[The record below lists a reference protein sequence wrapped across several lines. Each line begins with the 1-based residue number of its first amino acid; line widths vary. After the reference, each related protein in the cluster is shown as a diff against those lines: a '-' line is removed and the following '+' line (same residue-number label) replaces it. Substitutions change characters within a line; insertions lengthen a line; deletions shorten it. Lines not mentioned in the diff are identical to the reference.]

1 MGRRSAAW
9 NYFEECLNEK
19 GNYRCKKCRIK
30 VKTGDSSTSN
40 LRHHLN
46 QHHPQEYAIIN
57 SQYPQRTSKLTNVRE
72 CDNSASSSVE
82 SSPIAAAFAKSAQY
96 NTDSNNW
103 KSLTEA
109 VTFCIAKD
117 AMPISTV
124 ERPGFLHLLKQFD
137 PRYTPPS
144 RKTMSQKY
152 LPKLYEI
159 TREKVLTK
167 LNEAQHFASTTDM
180 WSSRG
185 MTPYM
190 GFTVH
195 FIDNSWDLQQVNL
208 GTRFVPEDHTAETI
222 KQAMVDMLQ
231 QWKLDPV
238 NQVCITTDNGSNV
251 KKAVQDLHWE
261 HLSCFGHNLNLGI
274 TNCYSQTRHPEI
286 YRRVRRALG
295 VARKIV
301 AAFGKSWKKKRD
313 LHEEQMKQ
321 NKDRKC
327 LISDCV
333 TRWGST
339 QAMVKR
345 LLQVEDEVKQVL
357 VSDRKTAHLVPTW
370 QDTSVLESFNSA
382 LEPLAELTDIMSGSK
397 YVTASCL
404 NAMLQRLEKQILA
417 IVRSDDEPEPETLL
431 SNQLRQN
438 ILEDLLPRYKSKD
451 TIQLLNLASFLD
463 PRFKATCLIQ
473 ASSEDS
479 EEADIFP
486 VKNRLCEEY
495 ESLMETVTEKDA
507 TEGSVTER
515 GNSIEITQPL
525 ENGPP
530 PAKKKKTVTLG
541 SWLGRH
547 NPISATGS
555 GGSSG
560 DWKSKISQEIAL
572 YAASPCVD
580 VETNPL
586 TWWRDHALV
595 FPVLATLA
603 KKYLCIQA
611 SSSPSERLFSKAG
624 QVITPNR
631 TQLNPDKANMLVFLS
646 ENL

>member
-1 MGRRSAAW
+1 
-9 NYFEECLNEK
+9 
-19 GNYRCKKCRIK
+19 
-30 VKTGDSSTSN
+30 
-40 LRHHLN
+40 
-46 QHHPQEYAIIN
+46 
-57 SQYPQRTSKLTNVRE
+57 
-72 CDNSASSSVE
+72 
-82 SSPIAAAFAKSAQY
+82 
-96 NTDSNNW
+96 
-103 KSLTEA
+103 
-109 VTFCIAKD
+109 
-117 AMPISTV
+117 
-124 ERPGFLHLLKQFD
+124 
-137 PRYTPPS
+137 
-144 RKTMSQKY
+144 
-152 LPKLYEI
+152 
-159 TREKVLTK
+159 
-167 LNEAQHFASTTDM
+167 
-180 WSSRG
+180 
-185 MTPYM
+185 
-190 GFTVH
+190 
-195 FIDNSWDLQQVNL
+195 
-208 GTRFVPEDHTAETI
+208 
-222 KQAMVDMLQ
+222 
-231 QWKLDPV
+231 
-238 NQVCITTDNGSNV
+238 
-251 KKAVQDLHWE
+251 
-261 HLSCFGHNLNLGI
+261 
-274 TNCYSQTRHPEI
+274 
-286 YRRVRRALG
+286 
-295 VARKIV
+295 
-301 AAFGKSWKKKRD
+301 
-313 LHEEQMKQ
+313 MKQ

-327 LISDCV
+327 SIFDCD

-357 VSDRKTAHLVPTW
+357 VSDRKTAHLVPAW

-417 IVRSDDEPEPETLL
+417 IVRSDDEPEPATLL

-438 ILEDLLPRYKSKD
+438 ILGDLLPRYKSKD

-486 VKNRLCEEY
+486 VNRLCEEY
-495 ESLMETVTEKDA
+495 ESLMEIATEKDA
-507 TEGSVTER
+507 TKRSVTER

-530 PAKKKKTVTLG
+530 TAKKKKTVTLG

-555 GGSSG
+555 GGSSC
-560 DWKSKISQEIAL
+560 DWKSKMSQEIAL

-595 FPVLATLA
+595 FPALATLA

-624 QVITPNR
+624 QVIIPNR